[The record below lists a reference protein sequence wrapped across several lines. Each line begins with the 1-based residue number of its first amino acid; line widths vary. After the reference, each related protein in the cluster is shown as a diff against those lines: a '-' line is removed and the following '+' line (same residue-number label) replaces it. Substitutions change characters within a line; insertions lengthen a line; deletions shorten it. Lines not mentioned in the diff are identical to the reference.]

1 MSTQA
6 AALALALT
14 DGSPFAIAFR
24 DTVLA
29 LDALTAAEMNGKL
42 YNDISDP
49 ITAMQVL
56 VAIEAPVRQLI
67 KAVLA

>member
-29 LDALTAAEMNGKL
+29 LDALTAADMN
-42 YNDISDP
+42 SDTTNLQT
-49 ITAMQVL
+49 TAL
-56 VAIEAPVRQLI
+56 LIELEVPVRQLV

>member
-6 AALALALT
+6 AALALDLT

-29 LDALTAAEMNGKL
+29 LDALTAADMN
-42 YNDISDP
+42 SDTTNLQMVSLL
-49 ITAMQVL
+49 IGLEGA
-56 VAIEAPVRQLI
+56 ARQLV

>member
-29 LDALTAAEMNGKL
+29 LDALTAADMNSDTTNVQTLALLIKL
-42 YNDISDP
+42 
-49 ITAMQVL
+49 
-56 VAIEAPVRQLI
+56 EAPVRQLA

>member
-1 MSTQA
+1 MSSQA

-29 LDALTAAEMNGKL
+29 LDALTAADMNVTTTNVQTLALLIKL
-42 YNDISDP
+42 
-49 ITAMQVL
+49 
-56 VAIEAPVRQLI
+56 EAPVRQLV

>member
-29 LDALTAAEMNGKL
+29 IDALDAADMNSDTTNLQTTALLIKL
-42 YNDISDP
+42 
-49 ITAMQVL
+49 
-56 VAIEAPVRQLI
+56 EAPVRQLV

>member
-6 AALALALT
+6 TALALALT

-29 LDALTAAEMNGKL
+29 IDALDAADMTFKATSLET
-42 YNDISDP
+42 
-49 ITAMQVL
+49 
-56 VAIEAPVRQLI
+56 VALLMGLEDSARQLV

>member
-6 AALALALT
+6 TALALALT

-29 LDALTAAEMNGKL
+29 LDALTAADMNANTTNLQMVSLLIKL
-42 YNDISDP
+42 
-49 ITAMQVL
+49 
-56 VAIEAPVRQLI
+56 EAPVRQLV

>member
-6 AALALALT
+6 TALALALT

-29 LDALTAAEMNGKL
+29 LDALTAADMNSDTTNVQTLALLIKL
-42 YNDISDP
+42 
-49 ITAMQVL
+49 
-56 VAIEAPVRQLI
+56 EAPVRQLV